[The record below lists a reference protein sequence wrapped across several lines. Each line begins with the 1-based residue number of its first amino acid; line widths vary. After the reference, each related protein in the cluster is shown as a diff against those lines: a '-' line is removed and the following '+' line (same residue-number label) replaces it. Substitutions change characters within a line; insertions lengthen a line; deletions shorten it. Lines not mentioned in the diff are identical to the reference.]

1 MKGLIYMGVPKSR
14 FVPETK
20 SHVDRLFTGGP
31 EGPESPEEKTVKVG
45 TCRGEGV
52 PVESSDVREAFEER
66 AAIIE
71 FEAGLPR
78 EEAERLARRWTHY
91 LGW

>member
-1 MKGLIYMGVPKSR
+1 MSR
-14 FVPETK
+14 FVPDTK
-20 SHVDRLFTGGP
+20 NPEDRLFTGGP
-31 EGPESPEEKTVKVG
+31 EGPDCPEEKTGRRG
-45 TCRGEGV
+45 TCKGEGV
-52 PVESSDVREAFEER
+52 SVESSDVREAFEER